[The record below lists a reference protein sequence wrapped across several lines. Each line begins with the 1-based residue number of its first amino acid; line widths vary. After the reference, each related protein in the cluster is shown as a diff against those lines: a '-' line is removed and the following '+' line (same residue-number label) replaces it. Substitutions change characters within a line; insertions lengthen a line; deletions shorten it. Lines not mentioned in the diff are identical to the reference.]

1 MQRKRRN
8 GKRVLWDEMPP
19 RCRAAAT
26 EFGFLRGM
34 WDQWDSKR
42 GWMLVQ
48 DLVREEWW
56 WPWDELPQTLFLAAV
71 DLGYDR
77 HTWQNEEFERA
88 GQRFLDWE
96 EVEINRD
103 RSGRRNSVL
112 SDSELIFGHDVL
124 NGCWPHANRHWCK
137 DTMDLLAEPG
147 RRSYCQGAFAP
158 AYRPKGGFVGSLHTA
173 NFMLSGVNVAGVGI
187 MHPCPTAD
195 MYCRPDWSYRL
206 RAV

>member
-1 MQRKRRN
+1 MESVCC
-8 GKRVLWDEMPP
+8 GT
-19 RCRAAAT
+19 RCRRPATQLQVSLGSRAACGTSGIASVGQIAQ
-26 EFGFLRGM
+26 E
-34 WDQWDSKR
+34 
-42 GWMLVQ
+42 
-48 DLVREEWW
+48 LVREEWW
-56 WPWDELPQTLFLAAV
+56 WPWDELPQTLYLAAV

-77 HTWQNEEFERA
+77 HTWQNEEFATA

-96 EVEINRD
+96 EVEIYRD
-103 RSGRRNSVL
+103 PYGRRNSVL

-124 NGCWPHANRHWCK
+124 SGCWPAMPLHARHAPSK

-147 RRSYCQGAFAP
+147 RRSYCQGAYA

-206 RAV
+206 RAL